1 MKTNKHSPDGLARF
15 MRLQL
20 RYKALLLSP
29 FLSGIVMGLLVSYP
43 VGQAVA
49 RSLGVNPD
57 VALNTQPSGLLVVL
71 CFLALFCGV
80 MVAVF
85 VGGFAL
91 IRRYLR
97 ESHSPETAKAIL
109 GRFEFPEAWYAR

>member
-1 MKTNKHSPDGLARF
+1 MKTNKPSPDGLSRF

-20 RYKALLLSP
+20 RYKALILSP
-29 FLSGIVMGLLVSYP
+29 FLAGIVMGLLVSYL
-43 VGQAVA
+43 VGQAIA
-49 RSLGVNPD
+49 RSIGVNPE
-57 VALNTQPSGLLVVL
+57 VTLNTQPSGLLVVL

-80 MVAVF
+80 MVSIF

-91 IRRYLR
+91 IGRYLR
-97 ESHSPETAKAIL
+97 ESHSPEMAKAIL

>member
-1 MKTNKHSPDGLARF
+1 MTVLVGLLRF

-29 FLSGIVMGLLVSYP
+29 FLVGVVVGLLVSYP
-43 VGQAVA
+43 VGQTIA
-49 RSLGVNPD
+49 RALGVNPD
-57 VALNTQPSGLLVVL
+57 AALNTQPSGLLVVL

-85 VGGFAL
+85 IGGFAL
-91 IRRYLR
+91 IGRYLR
-97 ESHSPETAKAIL
+97 ESHSPEIAKAIL
-109 GRFEFPEAWYAR
+109 SRFEFPEAWYAR

>member
-1 MKTNKHSPDGLARF
+1 

-20 RYKALLLSP
+20 RYKALLLSHHFSP
-29 FLSGIVMGLLVSYP
+29 ASSWALVVSYP
-43 VGQAVA
+43 VGQAIA
-49 RSLGVNPD
+49 RALGVNPD

-85 VGGFAL
+85 VGWVRAYRQAPTSVAL
-91 IRRYLR
+91 TRDRQGHPR
-97 ESHSPETAKAIL
+97 P
-109 GRFEFPEAWYAR
+109 F